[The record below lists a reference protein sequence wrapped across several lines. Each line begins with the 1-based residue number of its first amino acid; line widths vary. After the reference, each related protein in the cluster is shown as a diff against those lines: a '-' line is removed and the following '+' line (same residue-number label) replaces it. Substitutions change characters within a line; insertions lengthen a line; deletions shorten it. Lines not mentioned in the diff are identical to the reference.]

1 MKTTA
6 AYIAMGA
13 CALPCASPFVVHGG
27 AVAHSRSNHPG
38 YVQTN
43 FDSKTL
49 RRSTMRFDDLNDS
62 FFPPNHVESTA
73 HEETTRESSQA
84 SRSSSNRWEPTEVQ
98 LSHPDFPHTAAPLQ
112 QSSGLLDPR
121 VIGAIMDLAGP
132 DDPTLAEFFEDFTSS
147 GPMASMHH
155 LGRPGVASR
164 LSALM
169 GEVTA
174 QGRPSS
180 APRAAPGNS
189 GWGRRGF

>member
-1 MKTTA
+1 MKTATA
-6 AYIAMGA
+6 GLAFSA
-13 CALPCASPFVVHGG
+13 CTLPFANSFIVLGG

-38 YVQTN
+38 FVQTN
-43 FDSKTL
+43 LDSKTP

-62 FFPPNHVESTA
+62 FFPPNRVEPTA
-73 HEETTRESSQA
+73 DNEAGQESSQA
-84 SRSSSNRWEPTEVQ
+84 SRSSRWEPTEVQ

-132 DDPTLAEFFEDFTSS
+132 DDPTLAEFFEDFNSS

-174 QGRPSS
+174 MGRPSS

-189 GWGRRGF
+189 GWGRRGI